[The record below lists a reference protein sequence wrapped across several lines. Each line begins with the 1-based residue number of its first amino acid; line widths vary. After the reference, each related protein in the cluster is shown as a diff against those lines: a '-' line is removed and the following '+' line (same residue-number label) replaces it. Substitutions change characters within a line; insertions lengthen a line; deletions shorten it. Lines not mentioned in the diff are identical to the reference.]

1 MLTTDSK
8 WSAEKSA
15 HFYQI
20 TRRQI
25 PEDNNIY
32 SYPCENPWSHIT
44 SLVSIKLAVVNEE
57 MIPWA
62 A

>member
-1 MLTTDSK
+1 MLTTDSTQ
-8 WSAEKSA
+8 SAEKSA
-15 HFYQI
+15 YFYQI

-25 PEDNNIY
+25 PENKNIY

-44 SLVSIKLAVVNEE
+44 SLVSIKLTVVNEE
-57 MIPWA
+57 MKPWA

>member
-20 TRRQI
+20 TRRQMS
-25 PEDNNIY
+25 EYRNI
-32 SYPCENPWSHIT
+32 
-44 SLVSIKLAVVNEE
+44 L
-57 MIPWA
+57 
-62 A
+62 